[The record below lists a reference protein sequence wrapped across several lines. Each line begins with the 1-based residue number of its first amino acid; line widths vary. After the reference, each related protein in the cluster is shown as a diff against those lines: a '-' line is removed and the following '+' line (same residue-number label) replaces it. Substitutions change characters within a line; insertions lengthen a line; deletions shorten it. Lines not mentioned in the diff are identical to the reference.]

1 MQVKEKYTIKIYD
14 ELKTTLKKKNIL
26 NLPRLEKITV
36 SVGIGKIRDKKDMIV
51 KTIDN
56 LTKITGQKPVVT
68 KSKKSISGFK
78 LREGEKVGLKVT
90 LRGKRMFDFYDRL
103 INTALP
109 QIRDFSG
116 IAISSIDKSGNVSIG
131 IKEHVIFPEISY
143 DEIDSSH
150 GIGVTIT
157 IKADSKEEAIQYY
170 KISGF
175 PLERK

>member
-14 ELKTTLKKKNIL
+14 ELKTTLKKQNIL
-26 NLPRLEKITV
+26 NLPRLEKISV
-36 SVGIGKIRDKKDMIV
+36 SVGIGKIRDKKDMIA

-116 IAISSIDKSGNVSIG
+116 IAVSSIDKSGNVSIG

>member
-36 SVGIGKIRDKKDMIV
+36 SVGIGKIRDKKDMIA